1 MMPTLKHFTVFHK
14 WLSVLVGIQL
24 IIWLVTGLYFNLM
37 DANLASGNEHRVR
50 VQYDH
55 NLAAFDLIS
64 IANVSPS
71 KLEKGDIDASF
82 DAPVDNPIKVEQ
94 IWLLGKPY
102 YHFVYQVG
110 AHSYQKRDSEL
121 FNAVNGEDVKLSPSQ
136 VLTIAEQ
143 SYSGSGALSKPILRQ
158 PPFDDYVAQQNP
170 MWQVDVKDENNTTI
184 YLDEVTGQ
192 VLRHVNDD
200 SRLKALMLKLH
211 FMDYGNTGGFNHWL
225 IICFAVATLFLSVT
239 GMVWLVELLKRDLG
253 KITREAGK

>member
-1 MMPTLKHFTVFHK
+1 MMPKLKHVKVFHK
-14 WLSVLVGIQL
+14 WLSFLVGIQL

-37 DANLASGNEHRVR
+37 NAKLASGNEHRVR
-50 VQYDH
+50 VQHDH
-55 NLAAFDLIS
+55 NLTAFDLTP
-64 IANVSPS
+64 IANLSPS
-71 KLEKGDIDASF
+71 HLDQGDF
-82 DAPVDNPIKVEQ
+82 DAPIDTPIDTPIKVEQ

-121 FNAVNGEDVKLSPSQ
+121 FNAVNGEGVKLSPSQ

-143 SYSGSGALSKPILRQ
+143 SYSGSGTLSKPILRQ

-184 YLDEVTGQ
+184 YLDEVTGR

-225 IICFAVATLFLSVT
+225 IICFSVATLFLSVT
-239 GMVWLVELLKRDLG
+239 GMVWLVDVLKRDLHKRLG
-253 KITREAGK
+253 